1 MLVVKEKRETRAVEL
16 VSGRMKM
23 GSDHMTHRGCERFG
37 ERGGEAFVMGKGIRS
52 GGLLISLR
60 PNGAMI
66 GVVCL
71 TLQ

>member
-1 MLVVKEKRETRAVEL
+1 LVVKEKRETRAVEL

-23 GSDHMTHRGCERFG
+23 GSDQMTHRECERFG
-37 ERGGEAFVMGKGIRS
+37 ERGGEAFVTGKGIRS
-52 GGLLISLR
+52 GGLPISLR